1 MAWNQ
6 IDATTPAGG
15 SKKKFGDD
23 AIRELKGQ
31 VINNLQEISHYPVS
45 SALRKAVWTTAT
57 RPASGLVDRL
67 TGYND
72 TIGMDEYYDLAT
84 ATWMPCV
91 KSTVVQGWIDAVI
104 PIGMIVLWS
113 GAVANIPAKWS
124 LCNGA
129 NGTPDLRD
137 KFVVGAGS
145 TYSVGAA
152 GGAASNTLSTANLP
166 NHFHFSSASPSDGTK
181 AGSNLVNEKGDGE
194 DGFAKYAAGSGCIGD
209 AGDLYGQIG
218 TDVAFRTGSMTTG
231 GTATEITNLPPYY
244 ALCYIMRTG

>member
-6 IDATTPAGG
+6 IDVTTPAGG

-45 SALRKAVWTTAT
+45 NTLRKAVWTTAT
-57 RPASGLVDRL
+57 RPTSGLVDRL

-72 TIGMDEYYDLAT
+72 TIGMDEYYDLAEEE
-84 ATWMPCV
+84 WMPCV
-91 KSTVVQGWIDAVI
+91 KSTILRAMIDAVV
-104 PIGMIVLWS
+104 PLGFVGLWS
-113 GAVANIPAKWS
+113 GAANAVPTGWK
-124 LCNGA
+124 LCNGE
-129 NGTPDLRD
+129 NGTPNLTDT
-137 KFVVGAGS
+137 FVIGAGN
-145 TYSVGAA
+145 TYAVAA
-152 GGAASNTLSTANLP
+152 TGGAATHTLSTANLP

-194 DGFAKYAAGSGCIGD
+194 DGFAKYTAGSGCIGD
-209 AGDLYGQIG
+209 AGDLHGQIG